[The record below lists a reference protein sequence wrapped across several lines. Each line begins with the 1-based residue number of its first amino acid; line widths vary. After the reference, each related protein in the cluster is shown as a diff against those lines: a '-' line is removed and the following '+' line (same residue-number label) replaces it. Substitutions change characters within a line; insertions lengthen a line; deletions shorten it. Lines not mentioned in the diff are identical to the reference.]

1 MQFETIRKPSAPEMV
16 AEQILA
22 KIRSGELAPGG
33 RLPAQRDL
41 AAMLGVGRSSVR
53 EAINALVV
61 AGVLQAV
68 HGRGTFV
75 TQASRS
81 DAGLLKLKAALGAG
95 SLLELMEARE
105 LLECKTAALAAQRA
119 DEVQIRDLH
128 EVLAQL
134 AGGHADYAHFLQAD
148 LQFHFRLAEA
158 TGNCVIC
165 ELTKLVLDK
174 VVAQH
179 RELRT
184 GRLSKD
190 YRDQSIDTARR
201 VVAAVEQGDSAAA
214 ARWMATHLNAIR
226 RELTE
231 ILVNDDIEDA
241 GLNSAAAKE

>member
-41 AAMLGVGRSSVR
+41 AVMLGVGRSSVR

-61 AGVLQAV
+61 AGVLEAI
-68 HGRGTFV
+68 HGKGTFV
-75 TQASRS
+75 THASRS

-105 LLECKTAALAAQRA
+105 LLECKTAALAAERA
-119 DEVQIRDLH
+119 DGAQMQGLH
-128 EVLAQL
+128 KVLVQL
-134 AGGHADYAHFLQAD
+134 AGDHGDYAHFLQAD
-148 LQFHFRLAEA
+148 IEFHFRLAEA

-179 RELRT
+179 KELRT
-184 GRLSKD
+184 GRLSD
-190 YRDQSIDTARR
+190 AYRNQSVDTARR
-201 VVAAVEQGDSAAA
+201 VVAAIEEGDGAAA
-214 ARWMATHLNAIR
+214 ACWMAAHLNAIR
-226 RELTE
+226 EELVE
-231 ILVNDDIEDA
+231 ILPNA
-241 GLNSAAAKE
+241 GTTE